1 LLTAVLLTSVP
12 VPVTVMAKLY
22 SLVACTVP
30 LLTMQPSPMLWTAAL
45 S

>member
-1 LLTAVLLTSVP
+1 VAAVLRTSIP

-22 SLVACTVP
+22 SLFACTVP
-30 LLTMQPSPMLWTAAL
+30 LLTIQHSPVLWTAAL